1 MKLRSKIFYGFGAFG
16 KDLMYAMSTIM
27 AIFFVDYIGIN
38 PGFIGIMFMV
48 ARIWDAVNDPIMGT
62 IVDNTKSK
70 RGKFK
75 PWILIGSLINSVVL
89 VMVFLNPD
97 LAPDSFMM
105 YVYVST
111 FYILWGMSYTLMD
124 IPFWS
129 MIPTFSKDQKVRE
142 QITVIARVGAQVGF
156 AVIAAGY
163 VAFVTMLGGGNG
175 DAEVIKGF
183 LMLSIIVSVVF
194 AISQIGLYFFV
205 EENQVEDDNEEKLTL
220 KGMFNL
226 LKQNDQLLVVAVVI
240 VLFNFV
246 LYVTSNVAFYY
257 IKYDVAVQHG
267 LEYDGLMTQFL
278 AVGFLVQLIAM
289 GTYGIFSKLM
299 KRKTVFQLSIW
310 ISIGGFI
317 ASMIN
322 TFLLGNQLVLMFVF
336 AGVIFFGIGLII
348 VSQTVLLTDTVDY
361 GEWKIGRR
369 SESSVFSAQTFV
381 VKLATG
387 LSMGL
392 VGLGLVIFDYDAA
405 LTVQSDFTVVGI
417 RLLMFGLPVIGMLIA
432 LYIFRTKHTLDEEKY
447 AIVVKELEER
457 K

>member
-1 MKLRSKIFYGFGAFG
+1 MKLRSKLFYGFGAFG

-48 ARIWDAVNDPIMGT
+48 ARIWDAINDPIMGT

-75 PWILIGSLINSVVL
+75 PWILIGSLVNAVVL
-89 VMVFLNPD
+89 VLVFVNTGLEPN
-97 LAPDSFMM
+97 SWMM
-105 YVYVST
+105 YLYVST

-129 MIPTFSKDQKVRE
+129 MIPTFSKEQKVRE
-142 QITVIARVGAQVGF
+142 QITVIARVCAQVGF

-163 VAFVTMLGGGNG
+163 IALVTLLGGGNS
-175 DAEVIKGF
+175 DPQVIKGF
-183 LMLSIIVSVVF
+183 FLLSIGVSIIF
-194 AISQIGLYFFV
+194 AVTQVLLYFFV
-205 EENQVEDDNEEKLTL
+205 EENNVENKNEESLTL

-226 LKQNDQLLVVAVVI
+226 LKENDQLLVVAGVI

-257 IKYDVAVQHG
+257 IKYDVAIQHG
-267 LEYDGLMTQFL
+267 VAYDGLMTQFL

-289 GTYGIFSKLM
+289 ASYRLFAMNM
-299 KRKTVFQLSIW
+299 KRKTVFQLAIW
-310 ISIGGFI
+310 ISIVGFI
-317 ASMIN
+317 LSIIN
-322 TFLLGNQLVLMFVF
+322 AFYLNNNLTLVFVF
-336 AGVIFFGIGLII
+336 AAIIFFGIGLVI

-392 VGLGLVIFDYDAA
+392 VGIGLMFFKYDAD
-405 LTVQSDFTVVGI
+405 LTVQTAYTVMGI
-417 RLLMFGLPVIGMLIA
+417 RILMFGLPVIGMLIA
-432 LYIFRTKHTLDEEKY
+432 LYIFRNKHNLDEERY
-447 AIVVKELEER
+447 AQIISDLESR
-457 K
+457 N